1 MMQRTF
7 DFICAA
13 VGLLLLLPLLA
24 GIALAIKV
32 CDGGPVF
39 YAQPRVGKNFQ
50 KFRLLKFRTMSPEAD
65 RHGLLTA
72 PEDARVT
79 RVGKFLRAWKLDEL
93 PQLLNV
99 LTGEMQLVGA
109 RPEVEP
115 YVQRFHR
122 EYGMLLKDRPGITD
136 PASLAYRHEDKLFC
150 QTGFENQYIS
160 VILPDKLRLSLAY
173 QQRRSFSADLGI
185 LVHTL
190 VPFAPTLSPSLDLQE
205 QKLTQKQAVIEE
217 HVNR

>member
-13 VGLLLLLPLLA
+13 VGLPLLLPLLA
-24 GIALAIKV
+24 AIALAIKV

-39 YAQPRVGKNFQ
+39 YAQLRVGKDFKNFH
-50 KFRLLKFRTMSPEAD
+50 LLKFRTMVPEAE

-99 LTGEMQLVGA
+99 LMGDMQFVGA
-109 RPEVEP
+109 RPEVER
-115 YVQRFHR
+115 YVQQFPR
-122 EYGMLLKDRPGITD
+122 EYGVLLKDRPGITD

-150 QTGFENQYIS
+150 QTGLENQYIS
-160 VILPDKLRLSLAY
+160 TILPDKLRLSLAY
-173 QQRRSFSADLGI
+173 QQRRSFLSDLGI
-185 LVHTL
+185 LLHTL
-190 VPFAPTLSPSLDLQE
+190 FPFAPTLSPSLDLQE
-205 QKLTQKQAVIEE
+205 EKVTKSKQGLNKI
-217 HVNR
+217 

>member
-13 VGLLLLLPLLA
+13 VGLPLLLPLLA
-24 GIALAIKV
+24 AIALAIKV

-39 YAQPRVGKNFQ
+39 YAQLRVGKDFKNFH
-50 KFRLLKFRTMSPEAD
+50 LLKFRTMVPEAD

-99 LTGEMQLVGA
+99 LMGDMQFVGA
-109 RPEVEP
+109 RPEVER
-115 YVQRFHR
+115 YVQQFPR
-122 EYGMLLKDRPGITD
+122 EYGVLLKDRPGITD
-136 PASLAYRHEDKLFC
+136 PASLAYRH
-150 QTGFENQYIS
+150 
-160 VILPDKLRLSLAY
+160 
-173 QQRRSFSADLGI
+173 
-185 LVHTL
+185 
-190 VPFAPTLSPSLDLQE
+190 
-205 QKLTQKQAVIEE
+205 
-217 HVNR
+217 